1 MADAPFR
8 TAAATQTQQKKK
20 KKEKNEEEE
29 EETRNND
36 TLENSCAQWKLEP
49 YVSINFDSNACAV
62 TPYQY
67 GRV

>member
-8 TAAATQTQQKKK
+8 TAAATQTHQKKK
-20 KKEKNEEEE
+20 NEEE

-62 TPYQY
+62 TSYQY